1 MARNFTMEDVPLLYE
16 DNHLLV
22 VLKPFNMPSQ
32 EDKTGDA
39 DLLTLLKGYVKEKY
53 NKEGDAYVGLV
64 HRLDRVTGGIMV
76 FAKTSKAAARL
87 SQSFATHEIDK
98 GYLAV
103 LCGQPYQPQGQIVS
117 YLKKNPLTNT
127 VFVATE
133 STAGAK
139 KAVLDYKILDKK
151 QDLSLAEISL
161 ETGRSHQIRVQF
173 ASFGNPVYGDV
184 RYGGNKGSPAGNNL
198 ALFAYRLIFNH
209 PVSDKRMVF
218 VAYPPQTNPWNLF
231 EINNYIDYFHAGE

>member
-1 MARNFTMEDVPLLYE
+1 MEDIAVLYE

-22 VLKPFNMPSQ
+22 VLKPFNLASQ
-32 EDKTGDA
+32 GDATGDI

-53 NKEGDAYVGLV
+53 NKEGEAYVGLV
-64 HRLDRVTGGIMV
+64 HRLDRVTAGVMV

-87 SQSFATHEIDK
+87 SQSFATHETDK
-98 GYLAV
+98 RYLAI
-103 LCGQPYQPQGQIVS
+103 LNGELRQPQGQIVS

-133 STAGAK
+133 STTGAK
-139 KAVLDYKILDKK
+139 KAVLDYKELDKK
-151 QDLSLAEISL
+151 QELSLVEISL

-173 ASFGNPVYGDV
+173 ASCGNPVYGDM
-184 RYGGNKGSPAGNNL
+184 RYGGNKNSPKGCNL

-209 PVSDKRMVF
+209 PVSNKRMVF
-218 VAYPPQTNPWNLF
+218 VAYPPESAPWNLF